1 MKKLNLYP
9 KVLFLCM
16 CMLAI
21 VGCGKLEL
29 LKNEDSD
36 GADAGANLKEQTIQQ
51 FLLAD
56 HSSDLTEL
64 DLFASAVKR
73 SGLMDMLGESEDHT
87 MVLLTNAGVKQLLA
101 TVGYTSVDQVP
112 PVILK
117 NLLGDLIIKGKLK
130 STDLSIDETRKI
142 ETINGNFIYYSRTSN
157 ASDQYILRIN
167 QNPTLGSTTA
177 LVRSKDLEFNNG
189 VAQVT
194 AQFTFYRLLDDKSDE
209 ADPGGNVVT
218 QKINVTKDVYVR
230 GGPGNSNANFND
242 VATIDLKA
250 VSSADATVGRI
261 GVMQYPLEKPSFGDK
276 IGAAKMYVYVYTTG
290 LTPATSFSFSAH
302 LGENKDWVE
311 NAITWNNA
319 PVYNSVPMS
328 TLAIPG
334 GTAGWVSFDVTSAVS
349 QLYANH
355 ENFINVFLK
364 HNVDNFIKV
373 RPREFSNG
381 LYSSYLTI
389 SSPPQTL
396 LTLGK
401 VSVLNVPA
409 AEQIAPLTLTNLK
422 MEGTTDNNITYTVK
436 QVPAAGFLVKY
447 GIPLASN
454 ASFSQGDIA
463 KGAIKYLYGG
473 SGNTDKIIFEA
484 RDHNGGYFKSD
495 ISLDIAIK

>member
-16 CMLAI
+16 CVLTI
-21 VGCGKLEL
+21 VSCGKLEL

-36 GADAGANLKEQTIQQ
+36 GTDAGANLKGQTIQQ

-73 SGLMDMLGESEDHT
+73 SGLMDMLGKSEDYT
-87 MVLLTNAGVKQLLA
+87 MVLLTNPAVKQLLA

-112 PVILK
+112 PIILK

-130 STDLSIDETRKI
+130 STDLSLDETRKI
-142 ETINGNFIYYSRTSN
+142 ETINGNYIYYSRTSN
-157 ASDQYILRIN
+157 ASDQYVLRIN
-167 QNPTLGSTTA
+167 QNSTLGSTA
-177 LVRSKDLEFNNG
+177 AVVRSQDLEFNNG

-194 AQFTFYRLLDDKSDE
+194 AQFTFYRLLDDKPDE
-209 ADPGGNVVT
+209 ADEGGNVIT
-218 QKINVTKDVYVR
+218 QKINVAKDVYVR
-230 GGPGNSNANFND
+230 GGSGNSNANFND

-290 LTPATSFSFSAH
+290 LTPATTFSFSAH
-302 LGENKDWVE
+302 LGENKDWAE

-319 PVYNSVPMS
+319 PTYNSVPMS
-328 TLAIPG
+328 TLSIPG
-334 GTAGWVSFDVTSAVS
+334 ETVGWVSFDVTSAVS
-349 QLYANH
+349 QLYANN
-355 ENFINVFLK
+355 ETFINVFLK

-381 LYSSYLTI
+381 LYSSYITI
-389 SSPPQTL
+389 SSPPQTV

-401 VSVLNVPA
+401 VSVLNVSA
-409 AEQIAPLTLTNLK
+409 LEQIAPLTLANLK
-422 MEGTTDNNITYTVK
+422 MEGTTDHNITYSVK
-436 QVPAAGFLVKY
+436 QVPTAGFLVKY
-447 GIPLASN
+447 GIPLAAN
-454 ASFSQGDIA
+454 ASFSQADIA